1 MGELTLALLS
11 GVISGALVAVF
22 TAVFNRHYEKANS
35 KDDAEAEE
43 RKKEAWLMRNLL
55 FAIAKLAYACTMA
68 IKRGAPN
75 GEIEVGVAAYE
86 EAMKSYRDFEREK
99 MAEISGG

>member
-43 RKKEAWLMRNLL
+43 RKKEARLSLDLL
-55 FAIAKLAYACTMA
+55 FASLKLSYACAMA

-86 EAMKSYRDFEREK
+86 KAMESYRNFERDK